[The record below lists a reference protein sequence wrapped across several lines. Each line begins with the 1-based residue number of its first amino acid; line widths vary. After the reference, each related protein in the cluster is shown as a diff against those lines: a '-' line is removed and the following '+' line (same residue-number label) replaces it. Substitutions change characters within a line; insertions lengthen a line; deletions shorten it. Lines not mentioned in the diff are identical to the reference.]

1 MMLTYLNLSISA
13 IATNKIYNIVSLV
26 AVEPYCVCVAPKSNA
41 FISNFILTESV
52 LLSKSSC

>member
-41 FISNFILTESV
+41 FISNFIQTESTTF
-52 LLSKSSC
+52 KK